1 MKRIKLFE
9 SFVNDKE
16 ISTWEKEFGKL
27 PIPKKIKD
35 ISKEMAKAGFI
46 RKATKSVQAK
56 LWIGLEGIS
65 WIEMKDKFGENV
77 GKFYGGAFYQAMTNP
92 MAEKAAYYAYEVS
105 NHVKDMVSNEE
116 DIEPA
121 YYMMKNYFN
130 SFGLKIDRSV
140 IFDRAVKELESWME
154 QNKIKTL

>member
-1 MKRIKLFE
+1 MKHIKLFE

-46 RKATKSVQAK
+46 RKDTKSVQAK

-65 WIEMKDKFGENV
+65 WIEM
-77 GKFYGGAFYQAMTNP
+77 
-92 MAEKAAYYAYEVS
+92 
-105 NHVKDMVSNEE
+105 
-116 DIEPA
+116 
-121 YYMMKNYFN
+121 
-130 SFGLKIDRSV
+130 
-140 IFDRAVKELESWME
+140 
-154 QNKIKTL
+154 

>member
-1 MKRIKLFE
+1 MKHIKLFE
-9 SFVNDKE
+9 SFINDKE

-46 RKATKSVQAK
+46 RKDTKSVQAK

-65 WIEMKDKFGENV
+65 WIEMKEKFGDIV
-77 GKFYGGAFYQAMTNP
+77 GKFYGGQFYNAMTNT

-105 NHVKDMVSNEE
+105 NHIEDRVANDEE
-116 DIEPA
+116 VEPA
-121 YYMMKNYFN
+121 YYMMKEYFN
-130 SFGLKIDRSV
+130 SFGLNTNRNKL
-140 IFDRAVKELESWME
+140 FDRAVKELESWIKN
-154 QNKIKTL
+154 NKIETL

>member
-77 GKFYGGAFYQAMTNP
+77 GKFYGGTFYQAMTNP

-105 NHVKDMVSNEE
+105 NHVKDLVANDES
-116 DIEPA
+116 IEPA

>member
-1 MKRIKLFE
+1 MKHIKLFE

-35 ISKEMAKAGFI
+35 ISKEMARAGFI
-46 RKATKSVQAK
+46 RKDTKSVQAK

-65 WIEMKDKFGENV
+65 WIEMKEKFGDIV
-77 GKFYGGAFYQAMTNP
+77 GKFYGGQFYQAMTNP

-105 NHVKDMVSNEE
+105 KHVSDMVANGESV
-116 DIEPA
+116 EPA
-121 YYMMKNYFN
+121 YYLMKEYFN
-130 SFGLKIDRSV
+130 NFGLSINRNRL
-140 IFDRAVKELESWME
+140 FDRAESELSTWMKN
-154 QNKIKTL
+154 NKIETL